1 MLGFAYS
8 YVIQWCVN
16 QRKKV
21 RKSIFFFSSLAL
33 LQAVFLFFFYE
44 CLKAILFLD
53 VQASVCFSHMWRIV
67 NKTGL
72 LCFLLSVLRCYYYY
86 NYWFFF
92 FFDVLVL
99 YEKKNNSGNRLLN
112 DRMQRHLFFFLSL
125 IYGLVCV
132 LDRTHGVLAAIY
144 ANIHPFTLF
153 PFTAVFLF
161 LMRWRYDPTAERKDH
176 FIVPYWE

>member
-1 MLGFAYS
+1 MWFSGVLTNERKCGRAY
-8 YVIQWCVN
+8 
-16 QRKKV
+16 
-21 RKSIFFFSSLAL
+21 FFFSSLAL
-33 LQAVFLFFFYE
+33 LQAVFFFFFYE

-72 LCFLLSVLRCYYYY
+72 LCFLLSILRCYYYY
-86 NYWFFF
+86 NYCFFF
-92 FFDVLVL
+92 FWCPCAIWE
-99 YEKKNNSGNRLLN
+99 EKQFWKPFIKWS
-112 DRMQRHLFFFLSL
+112 HATPSFFFLSL

>member
-1 MLGFAYS
+1 MCVLGFAYS

-33 LQAVFLFFFYE
+33 LQAVFLFFFCFYE

-86 NYWFFF
+86 NYCFF

-112 DRMQRHLFFFLSL
+112 DRMQRHIFFFIFDLWSCL
-125 IYGLVCV
+125 C
-132 LDRTHGVLAAIY
+132 A
-144 ANIHPFTLF
+144 
-153 PFTAVFLF
+153 
-161 LMRWRYDPTAERKDH
+161 
-176 FIVPYWE
+176 